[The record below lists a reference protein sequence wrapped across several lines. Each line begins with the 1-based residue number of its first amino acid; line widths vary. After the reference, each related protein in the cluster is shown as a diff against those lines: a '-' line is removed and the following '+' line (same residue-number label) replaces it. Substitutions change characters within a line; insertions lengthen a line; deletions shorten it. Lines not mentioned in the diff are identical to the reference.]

1 MYVLSGFSCSGLLL
15 CSMNLGHMW
24 SHDAWPC
31 ELQFVHQYLSWSLL
45 VQSAVQCSL
54 PQVLQTVFWLH
65 TATRWLDP
73 MDWHLRHL
81 LGSFF
86 ILLAQTHLPLMISPS
101 LRAWLAAL
109 GECNLVMRWA
119 VRWPAVLLDVGSPCG
134 VY

>member
-1 MYVLSGFSCSGLLL
+1 
-15 CSMNLGHMW
+15 MNLGHVQ
-24 SHDAWPC
+24 SHDVWPC
-31 ELQFVHQYLSWSLL
+31 ALQLMHQYFFWSPSVHL
-45 VQSAVQCSL
+45 AVQCSL
-54 PQVLQTVFWLH
+54 LQVPQTVFWSH
-65 TATRWLDP
+65 TAARWLDP
-73 MDWHLRHL
+73 LDCHLRHL